1 VKRLRVAADGGLWCS
16 TVLHK
21 DSSKEHIDQ
30 ITEIEHRADRCVD
43 HLSMASLPVEQAI
56 WVVLSTTVA
65 MVEEEYAR
73 FGPDRDEFKAAMVNL
88 GRYCPMLIRWLNAK
102 ASGQPATGRS
112 SPWTQSLG
120 NLARNDLRVV
130 QHYDAFQCSYPMW
143 YRNRVH
149 AEQLDNSAVRFTV
162 DGSPRDRQVSAFHKG
177 HRPSQGI
184 FKAVPG
190 QRVEP
195 TDSILR
201 RYQRILA
208 AATVTNQYEFSYEH
222 SYELARRTHSMYM
235 KRLNT
240 MVRRSEGID
249 LGGYTLKV
257 FKEFYAALQSIS
269 AIHEYLCFCWMKWQH
284 PYPVSSAVLVKSRD
298 EWVKL
303 LADLA
308 RIDRATTER
317 IIDDMTLHSKRLP
330 DLHVYPFVPL
340 EESAATLALIPQF
353 VLNSNPE
360 ENILRICSYLHKQV
374 YDLLSNDKAAT
385 MRDTL
390 LDDMKRYS
398 IDLPDGSSEIDLLVE
413 DEASSTV
420 IIAEL
425 KWYRKP
431 TTYRE
436 RLQADEQFFDGV
448 HRQLQTIKG
457 YCRQHPEFLRERQK
471 LKRNLTD
478 YAHVYYVLIARDHW
492 IWVEPNDQTSV
503 VDFEQF
509 RSAIARHESLNDAV
523 IDFLRYE
530 WLPVED
536 RDFHVRFDSGI
547 VEGVR
552 VESEVFY
559 AGPRA
564 V

>member
-1 VKRLRVAADGGLWCS
+1 M
-16 TVLHK
+16 LHK
-21 DSSKEHIDQ
+21 NSPKEQLDPI
-30 ITEIEHRADRCVD
+30 IAIEHRADRCVD
-43 HLSMASLPVEQAI
+43 HLSLSSLPIEQAV
-56 WVVLSTTVA
+56 WVALATTVV

-88 GRYCPMLIRWLNAK
+88 ARYCPMLIRWLNVK
-102 ASGQPATGRS
+102 WSGQPTTKLISA
-112 SPWTQSLG
+112 WTQPLG
-120 NLARNDLRVV
+120 NLARSDLRIV
-130 QHYDAFQCSYPMW
+130 QNYDAFQCSYPMW

-149 AEQLDNSAVRFTV
+149 AERLDSSAVRFTV
-162 DGSPRDRQVSAFHKG
+162 DGSARDRQVSAFHKG
-177 HRPSQGI
+177 LRPSQGL

-195 TDSILR
+195 TEAILK
-201 RYQRILA
+201 RYQRILSEA
-208 AATVTNQYEFSYEH
+208 SVTDQYGFNYEH
-222 SYELARRTHSMYM
+222 SYELARRTHSMYT

-240 MVRRSEGID
+240 MVRRSQDID
-249 LGGYTLKV
+249 LGGYTLDV
-257 FKEFYAALQSIS
+257 FKKFYAALQSVS

-284 PYPVSSAVLVKSRD
+284 PYPASSAVLVKSRD
-298 EWVKL
+298 EWGKL
-303 LADLA
+303 LTDLA
-308 RIDRATTER
+308 RIDHTTTEC
-317 IIDDMTLHSKRLP
+317 IIDDMTLYSKRLP

-340 EESAATLALIPQF
+340 GESSGVLALIPQF

-360 ENILRICSYLHKQV
+360 ENILRICSYLRKDV
-374 YDLLSNDKAAT
+374 YDLLSNEKAAT

-390 LDDMKRYS
+390 LDDLKRYS
-398 IDLPDGSSEIDLLVE
+398 VEHSINLPDGSSEIDLLVE
-413 DEASSTV
+413 DDASSTV

-436 RLQADEQFFDGV
+436 RLKADEQFLDGV

-457 YCRQHPEFLRERQK
+457 YCRQYPNFLRERRK

-523 IDFLRYE
+523 IDFLGYE

-536 RDFHVRFDSGI
+536 RDFHVRFDSGT

-559 AGPRA
+559 AGPGA